1 MTSVVGLEGEPT
13 GTGSGLWRRLGA
25 RVWSGLAALWVAVT
39 GLAPHVLHHVGPL
52 AGAAIVS
59 GALGTSLFAAVG
71 FVATVPLLLR
81 LRRRF
86 GSWKV
91 PGLALALFALVFT
104 FSTLV
109 VGPAV
114 TGGGEVD
121 SSPATGPDHEAHHS

>member
-1 MTSVVGLEGEPT
+1 MTTPPAATATPDTDGP
-13 GTGSGLWRRLGA
+13 RRLGT
-25 RVWSGLAALWVAVT
+25 RVWDGLAAVWVAIT

-91 PGLALALFALVFT
+91 PALALASFVVIFT
-104 FSTLV
+104 VSTVV
-109 VGPAV
+109 VGPLVADDAAATRSDV
-114 TGGGEVD
+114 TDQE
-121 SSPATGPDHEAHHS
+121 HEEHHG

>member
-1 MTSVVGLEGEPT
+1 MTTARHLRAEPVGAET
-13 GTGSGLWRRLGA
+13 GPWRWLGG
-25 RVWSGLAALWVAVT
+25 RVWSGLSALWVAVT
-39 GLAPHVLHHVGPL
+39 GLAPHVLHHAGPL

-91 PGLALALFALVFT
+91 PGLALALFAVVFT

-109 VGPAV
+109 LGPAV
-114 TGGGEVD
+114 TGGGEVE